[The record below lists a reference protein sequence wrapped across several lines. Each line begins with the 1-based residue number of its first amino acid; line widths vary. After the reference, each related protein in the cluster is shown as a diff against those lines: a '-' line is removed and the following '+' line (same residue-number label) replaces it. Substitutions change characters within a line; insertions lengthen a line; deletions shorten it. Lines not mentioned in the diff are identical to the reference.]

1 MFLNPIMMFFQKML
15 RNEYSFCFMQPIA
28 FLFLLLLFEAK
39 ADDGYRLWLKYDLLQ
54 DASKRAYYSKSINNI
69 YAYQENPTILA
80 ATEELQ
86 IGLKGLLGK
95 NISIVKSIGKK
106 GRNIVLKIEND
117 EKLSE
122 EGYRIFVRNS
132 DFYIVAKSEKGLL
145 YGSYEFLRQVQ
156 TLQDISK
163 INTESNPKIQLRLLN
178 HWDNPNGTIERG
190 YAGASLWKW
199 HELPYVIDP
208 RYKDYARANASIGI
222 NGTVLNNVNA
232 SARFMTAEYLEK
244 VEALAKVFRP
254 YNIKVYLSVRF
265 SAPRNIGGLST
276 ADPLDPQVRQWWK
289 DKVKEIYSIIPDFG
303 GFVVKANSEGEPG
316 PQDYNRT
323 HVDGANMLAEV
334 LEPFHGIVMWRAFVY
349 KADPNGDRTKEAYYE
364 FKPFDGQFHK
374 NVVIQVK
381 NGPLDFQPREPFH
394 PLFGAMPQTPL
405 MMEFQLTQEYLGFA
419 THLVYQAP
427 MFKEVLE
434 ADTYA
439 KGKGSTVAKVIDGSL
454 HNYRFSAMCGVAN
467 TGSDR
472 NWTGHPFAQANWYA
486 LGRLAWDYSLSSEQI
501 AEEWI
506 KMTLTTQPKA
516 IATIKDMMLQ
526 SREVMVNYMTPLGLH
541 HLMGEG
547 IHYGPQP
554 WLEKSGRPDW
564 TSTYYHRADSTGL
577 GFNRSATGSNAVGL
591 YAPEIQAIWGSEE
604 KCPLEFLLW
613 FHHVRWDKKLP
624 TGRSLWDELCF
635 RYYKGAEEVKKMQ
648 SQWLSV
654 ESFIDKEIFTDVFGR
669 LQIQHREA
677 VWWRDACVL
686 YFQTFAKKPIP
697 EPLEKPNTS
706 LEALK
711 KLVLIYQMR

>member
-1 MFLNPIMMFFQKML
+1 MMFFQKIL
-15 RNEYSFCFMQPIA
+15 CRRYCYFFMQPIA
-28 FLFLLLLFEAK
+28 LIFSLLLFEVK

-54 DASKRAYYSKSINNI
+54 DASKRAEYSKSINNI
-69 YAYQENPTILA
+69 YAYQESPTILA

-86 IGLKGLLGK
+86 RGLKGLLGK
-95 NISIVKSIGKK
+95 NISIVKSIDKK
-106 GRNIVLKIEND
+106 GSNIILKIASN

-122 EGYRIFVRNS
+122 EGYHIFIRN
-132 DFYIVAKSEKGLL
+132 DNFYIVAKSEKGLL

-156 TLQDISK
+156 TLQDIRK
-163 INTESNPKIQLRLLN
+163 INIESNPKIQLRLLN

-254 YNIKVYLSVRF
+254 YNLKVYLSVRF
-265 SAPRNIGGLST
+265 SAPLNIGGLST

-323 HVDGANMLAEV
+323 HVDGANMLAEA

-349 KADPNGDRTKEAYYE
+349 KANPNGDRTKEAYHE

-374 NVVIQVK
+374 NVIIQVK

-394 PLFGAMPQTPL
+394 PLFGAIPQTPL

-434 ADTYA
+434 SDTYA
-439 KGKGSTVAKVIDGSL
+439 KGKGSSVAKVIDGSL

-516 IATIKDMMLQ
+516 IATIKDIMLQ

-564 TSTYYHRADSTGL
+564 TSTYYHRADSIGL

-604 KCPLEFLLW
+604 NCPLEFLLW
-613 FHHVRWDKKLP
+613 FHHVRWDKKLS

-697 EPLEKPNTS
+697 KPLEKPNTN

-711 KLVLIYQMR
+711 QLVLIYQMR

>member
-1 MFLNPIMMFFQKML
+1 MMFFQKIL
-15 RNEYSFCFMQPIA
+15 FSKYRYFVMQPIA
-28 FLFLLLLFEAK
+28 LFFALISFSVK

-54 DASKRAYYSKSINNI
+54 DASKRTNYSKSINSI
-69 YAYQENPTILA
+69 YPSQESPTISA
-80 ATEELQ
+80 AVEELLM
-86 IGLKGLLGK
+86 GLKGLLGK
-95 NISIVKSIGKK
+95 NIAVVKNMDSK
-106 GRNIVLKIEND
+106 GGNIVLKIENN
-117 EKLSE
+117 EKLSA
-122 EGYRIFVRNS
+122 EGYRIFSQNGN
-132 DFYIVAKSEKGLL
+132 FYISAKNEKGLL
-145 YGSYEFLRQVQ
+145 YGSYEFLRQMQ
-156 TLQDISK
+156 TLQDLSK
-163 INTESNPKIQLRLLN
+163 ISIESSPKIQLRLLN

-244 VEALAKVFRP
+244 VAALAKVFRP
-254 YNIKVYLSVRF
+254 YNLKVYLSVRF
-265 SAPRNIGGLST
+265 SAPRNVGGLPT
-276 ADPLDPQVRQWWK
+276 ADPLDPKVRQWWK
-289 DKVKEIYSIIPDFG
+289 DKAKEIYSIIPDFG

-323 HVDGANMLAEV
+323 HVDGANMLAEA
-334 LEPFHGIVMWRAFVY
+334 LEPFNGIVMWRAFVY
-349 KADPNGDRTKEAYYE
+349 KVDPNGDRTKEAYYE

-374 NVVIQVK
+374 NVIVQVK

-405 MMEFQLTQEYLGFA
+405 MIEFQLTQEYLGFA
-419 THLVYQAP
+419 THLVYEAP
-427 MFKEVLE
+427 MFKEVLDT
-434 ADTYA
+434 DTYA

-472 NWTGHPFAQANWYA
+472 NWTGHPFGQANWYA
-486 LGRLAWDYSLSSEQI
+486 LGRLAWDYSISSEQI

-516 IATIKDMMLQ
+516 VATIKGMMLK

-554 WLEKSGRPDW
+554 WLDKSGRPDW
-564 TSTYYHRADSTGL
+564 TSTYYHRADSIGL

-591 YAPEIQAIWGSEE
+591 YASEIQAVWGSEE
-604 KCPLEFLLW
+604 NCPLEFLLW
-613 FHHVRWDKKLP
+613 FHHVRWDKKLS
-624 TGRSLWDELCF
+624 TGKSLWDELCF
-635 RYYKGAEEVKKMQ
+635 RYYEGADDVKKMQ
-648 SQWLSV
+648 NQWLSV
-654 ESFIDKEIFTDVFGR
+654 KPFIDKEIFTDVLGR

-677 VWWRDACVL
+677 LWWRDACVL
-686 YFQTFAKKPIP
+686 YFQTFSKKPIP
-697 EPLEKPNTS
+697 ESLEKPQTS
-706 LEALK
+706 LEELK

>member
-1 MFLNPIMMFFQKML
+1 MMFFQKIL
-15 RNEYSFCFMQPIA
+15 FSKYFCFFMQRIA
-28 FLFLLLLFEAK
+28 LFFALISFSVK

-54 DASKRAYYSKSINNI
+54 DASKRTSYSKSINSI
-69 YAYQENPTILA
+69 YSSQESPTILA
-80 ATEELQ
+80 AVEELQ
-86 IGLKGLLGK
+86 MGLKGLLGK
-95 NISIVKSIGKK
+95 NITVVKNIDSK
-106 GRNIVLKIEND
+106 GGNIVLKIENN
-117 EKLSE
+117 EKLGE
-122 EGYRIFVRNS
+122 EGYRIFSQNGN
-132 DFYIVAKSEKGLL
+132 FYISAKSEKGLL

-156 TLQDISK
+156 TLQDLNK
-163 INTESNPKIQLRLLN
+163 INIESSPKIQLRLLN

-232 SARFMTAEYLEK
+232 SARFMTAEYLQK

-254 YNIKVYLSVRF
+254 YQIKVFLSVRF
-265 SAPRNIGGLST
+265 SAPRNVGGLPT

-289 DKVKEIYSIIPDFG
+289 DKAKEIYSIIPDFG

-323 HVDGANMLAEV
+323 HVDGANMLAEA
-334 LEPFHGIVMWRAFVY
+334 LEPFNGIVMWRAFVY

-374 NVVIQVK
+374 NVIVQVK

-419 THLVYQAP
+419 THLVYEAP
-427 MFKEVLE
+427 MFKEVLD

-454 HNYRFSAMCGVAN
+454 HSYRFSAMCGVAN

-472 NWTGHPFAQANWYA
+472 NWTGHPIGQANWYT

-506 KMTLTTQPKA
+506 KMTLTTHPKA
-516 IATIKDMMLQ
+516 VATIKDMMLK

-554 WLEKSGRPDW
+554 WLDKSGRPDW
-564 TSTYYHRADSTGL
+564 TSTYYHRADSIGL

-591 YAPEIQAIWGSEE
+591 YAPEIQAVWGSEE
-604 KCPLEFLLW
+604 NCPLEFLLW
-613 FHHVRWDKKLP
+613 FHHVRWDKKLS
-624 TGRSLWDELCF
+624 TGKSLWDELCF
-635 RYYKGAEEVKKMQ
+635 RYYGGADDVKKMQ

-654 ESFIDKEIFTDVFGR
+654 KSFIDKEIFTDVLGR

-686 YFQTFAKKPIP
+686 YFQTFSKKSIP
-697 EPLEKPNTS
+697 EPLEKPKTT
-706 LEALK
+706 LEELK

>member
-1 MFLNPIMMFFQKML
+1 
-15 RNEYSFCFMQPIA
+15 MQPIA
-28 FLFLLLLFEAK
+28 LFFALLCFEAH
-39 ADDGYRLWLKYDLLQ
+39 ADDAYRLWLKYDLLQ
-54 DASKRAYYSKSINNI
+54 DASKRASYSKSINGV
-69 YAYQENPTILA
+69 YASQESPTISVA
-80 ATEELQ
+80 VEELQ
-86 IGLKGLLGK
+86 MGLKGLLGK
-95 NISIVKSIGKK
+95 NITLVKSMDSKGGK
-106 GRNIVLKIEND
+106 IVLKIENN

-122 EGYRIFVRNS
+122 EGYRIFSQNGN
-132 DFYIVAKSEKGLL
+132 FYISAKNEKGLL

-156 TLQDISK
+156 TLQDLSR
-163 INTESNPKIQLRLLN
+163 INIESNPKIQLRLLN

-232 SARFMTAEYLEK
+232 SARFMTVEYLEK

-254 YNIKVYLSVRF
+254 YQIKVFLSVRF
-265 SAPRNIGGLST
+265 SAPRNVGGLPT

-289 DKVKEIYSIIPDFG
+289 DKAKEIYSIIPDFG

-323 HVDGANMLAEV
+323 HVDGANMLAEA
-334 LEPFHGIVMWRAFVY
+334 LEPFNGIVMWRAFVY

-374 NVVIQVK
+374 NVIVQVK

-419 THLVYQAP
+419 THLVYEAP
-427 MFKEVLE
+427 MFKEVLD

-472 NWTGHPFAQANWYA
+472 NWTGHPIGQANWYT

-506 KMTLTTQPKA
+506 KMTLTTQSKA
-516 IATIKDMMLQ
+516 VATIKDMMLK

-554 WLEKSGRPDW
+554 WLDKSGRPDW
-564 TSTYYHRADSTGL
+564 TSTYYHRADSIGL

-591 YAPEIQAIWGSEE
+591 YAHEIQAVWGSEE
-604 KCPLEFLLW
+604 NCPLEFLLW
-613 FHHVRWDKKLP
+613 FHHIRWDKKLSSGK
-624 TGRSLWDELCF
+624 TLWDELCL
-635 RYYKGAEEVKKMQ
+635 RYYGGAEEVKKMQ
-648 SQWLSV
+648 EQWISIKP
-654 ESFIDKEIFTDVFGR
+654 FIDKEIFTDVLGR

-686 YFQTFAKKPIP
+686 YFQTFSKKPIP
-697 EPLEKPNTS
+697 EPLEKPKTT
-706 LEALK
+706 LEELK

>member
-1 MFLNPIMMFFQKML
+1 MMFFQKIL
-15 RNEYSFCFMQPIA
+15 CRRYCYFFMQPIA
-28 FLFLLLLFEAK
+28 LIFSLLLFEVK

-54 DASKRAYYSKSINNI
+54 DASKRAEYSKSINNI
-69 YAYQENPTILA
+69 YAYQESPTILA

-86 IGLKGLLGK
+86 RGLKGLLGK
-95 NISIVKSIGKK
+95 NISIVKSIDKK
-106 GRNIVLKIEND
+106 GSNIILKIASN

-122 EGYRIFVRNS
+122 EGYHIFIRN
-132 DFYIVAKSEKGLL
+132 DNFYIVAKSEKGLL

-156 TLQDISK
+156 TLQDIRK
-163 INTESNPKIQLRLLN
+163 INIESNPKIQLRLLN

-254 YNIKVYLSVRF
+254 YNLKVYLSVRF
-265 SAPRNIGGLST
+265 SAPLNIGGLST

-323 HVDGANMLAEV
+323 HVDGANMLAEA

-349 KADPNGDRTKEAYYE
+349 KANPNGDRTKEAYHE

-374 NVVIQVK
+374 NVIIQVK

-434 ADTYA
+434 SDTYA
-439 KGKGSTVAKVIDGSL
+439 KGKGSSVAKVIDGSL

-516 IATIKDMMLQ
+516 IATIKDIMLQ

-564 TSTYYHRADSTGL
+564 TSTYYHRADSIGL

-604 KCPLEFLLW
+604 NCPLEFLLW
-613 FHHVRWDKKLP
+613 FHHVRWDKKLS

-697 EPLEKPNTS
+697 KPLEKPNTN

-711 KLVLIYQMR
+711 QLVLIYQMR

>member
-1 MFLNPIMMFFQKML
+1 MSFQKIL
-15 RNEYSFCFMQPIA
+15 FSKYHYFFMQPIA
-28 FLFLLLLFEAK
+28 LLFALLCFEAK

-54 DASKRAYYSKSINNI
+54 DASKRASYSKSINSV
-69 YAYQENPTILA
+69 YASQESSTISA
-80 ATEELQ
+80 AVEELQ
-86 IGLKGLLGK
+86 TGLKGLLGK
-95 NISIVKSIGKK
+95 NITLAKSMDSK
-106 GRNIVLKIEND
+106 GGNIVLKIENN

-122 EGYRIFVRNS
+122 EGYRIFSQNGN
-132 DFYIVAKSEKGLL
+132 FYISAKSEKGLL
-145 YGSYEFLRQVQ
+145 YGSYEFLRQLQ
-156 TLQDISK
+156 TLQDLSK
-163 INTESNPKIQLRLLN
+163 TNIESNPKIKLRLLN

-254 YNIKVYLSVRF
+254 YQIKVFLSVRF
-265 SAPRNIGGLST
+265 SAPRNVGGLPT

-289 DKVKEIYSIIPDFG
+289 DKAKEIYSIIPDFG

-323 HVDGANMLAEV
+323 HVDGANMLAEA
-334 LEPFHGIVMWRAFVY
+334 LEPFNGIVMWRAFVY

-374 NVVIQVK
+374 NVIVQVK

-419 THLVYQAP
+419 THLVYEAP
-427 MFKEVLE
+427 MFKEVLD

-472 NWTGHPFAQANWYA
+472 NWTGHPIGQANWYT

-516 IATIKDMMLQ
+516 VATIKGMMLK

-554 WLEKSGRPDW
+554 WLDKSGRPDW
-564 TSTYYHRADSTGL
+564 TSTYYHRADSIGL

-591 YAPEIQAIWGSEE
+591 YAPEIQAVWGSEE
-604 KCPLEFLLW
+604 NCPLEFLLW
-613 FHHVRWDKKLP
+613 FHHVRWDKKLS
-624 TGRSLWDELCF
+624 TGKTLWDELCF
-635 RYYKGAEEVKKMQ
+635 RYYGGAEEVKKMQ
-648 SQWLSV
+648 EQWISIKP
-654 ESFIDKEIFTDVFGR
+654 FIDKEIFIDVLGR

-686 YFQTFAKKPIP
+686 YFQTFSKKPIP
-697 EPLEKPNTS
+697 EPLEKPKTT
-706 LEALK
+706 LEELK

>member
-1 MFLNPIMMFFQKML
+1 MMFFQKML
-15 RNEYSFCFMQPIA
+15 RSKYCFRFMQPIA
-28 FLFLLLLFEAK
+28 LLLLLLLFEAK

-80 ATEELQ
+80 AIEELQ
-86 IGLKGLLGK
+86 MGLKGLLGK
-95 NISIVKSIGKK
+95 NISIVRSIDKK
-106 GRNIVLKIEND
+106 GRNIVLKIESN

-122 EGYRIFVRNS
+122 EGYRIFVRND
-132 DFYIVAKSEKGLL
+132 DFYIIAKSEKGLL

-163 INTESNPKIQLRLLN
+163 INIESNPKIQLRLLN

-265 SAPRNIGGLST
+265 SAPRNIGGLPT

-303 GFVVKANSEGEPG
+303 GFLVKANSEGEPG

-323 HVDGANMLAEV
+323 HVDGANMLAEA

-554 WLEKSGRPDW
+554 WLDKSGRPDW
-564 TSTYYHRADSTGL
+564 TSTYYHRADSIGL

-591 YAPEIQAIWGSEE
+591 YAPEIQVIWGNEE
-604 KCPLEFLLW
+604 NCPLEFLLW
-613 FHHVRWDKKLP
+613 FHHVNWNRKLP

>member
-1 MFLNPIMMFFQKML
+1 
-15 RNEYSFCFMQPIA
+15 MQPIA
-28 FLFLLLLFEAK
+28 LIFSLLLFEVK

-54 DASKRAYYSKSINNI
+54 DASKRAEYSKSINNI
-69 YAYQENPTILA
+69 YAYQESPTILA

-86 IGLKGLLGK
+86 RGLKGLLGK
-95 NISIVKSIGKK
+95 NISIVKSIDKK
-106 GRNIVLKIEND
+106 GSNIILKIASN

-122 EGYRIFVRNS
+122 EGYHIFIRN
-132 DFYIVAKSEKGLL
+132 DNFYIVAKSEKGLL

-156 TLQDISK
+156 TLQDIRK
-163 INTESNPKIQLRLLN
+163 INIESNPKIQLRLLN

-254 YNIKVYLSVRF
+254 YNLKVYLSVRF
-265 SAPRNIGGLST
+265 SAPLNIGGLPT

-323 HVDGANMLAEV
+323 HVDGANMLAEA

-349 KADPNGDRTKEAYYE
+349 KANPNGDRTKEAYHE

-374 NVVIQVK
+374 NVIIQVK

-434 ADTYA
+434 SDTYA
-439 KGKGSTVAKVIDGSL
+439 KGKGSSVAKVIDGSL

-516 IATIKDMMLQ
+516 IATIKDIMLQ

-564 TSTYYHRADSTGL
+564 TSTYYHRADSIGL

-604 KCPLEFLLW
+604 NCPLEFLLW
-613 FHHVRWDKKLP
+613 FHHVRWDKKLS

-697 EPLEKPNTS
+697 KPLEKPNTN

-711 KLVLIYQMR
+711 QLVLIYQMR

>member
-1 MFLNPIMMFFQKML
+1 MMFFQKIL
-15 RNEYSFCFMQPIA
+15 CRRYCYFFMQPIA
-28 FLFLLLLFEAK
+28 LIFSLLLFEVK

-54 DASKRAYYSKSINNI
+54 DASKRAEYSKSINNI
-69 YAYQENPTILA
+69 YAYQESPTILA

-86 IGLKGLLGK
+86 RGLKGLLGK
-95 NISIVKSIGKK
+95 NISIVKSIDKK
-106 GRNIVLKIEND
+106 GSNIILKIASN

-122 EGYRIFVRNS
+122 EGYHIFIRN
-132 DFYIVAKSEKGLL
+132 DNFYIVAKSEKGLL

-156 TLQDISK
+156 TLQDIRK
-163 INTESNPKIQLRLLN
+163 INIESNPKIQLRLLN

-254 YNIKVYLSVRF
+254 YNLKVYLSVRF
-265 SAPRNIGGLST
+265 SAPLNIGGLPT

-323 HVDGANMLAEV
+323 HVDGANMLAEA

-349 KADPNGDRTKEAYYE
+349 KANPNGDRTKEAYHE

-374 NVVIQVK
+374 NVIIQVK

-434 ADTYA
+434 SDTYA
-439 KGKGSTVAKVIDGSL
+439 KGKGSSVAKVIDGSL

-516 IATIKDMMLQ
+516 IATIKDIMLQ

-564 TSTYYHRADSTGL
+564 TSTYYHRADSIGL

-604 KCPLEFLLW
+604 NCPLEFLLW
-613 FHHVRWDKKLP
+613 FHHVRWDKKLS

-697 EPLEKPNTS
+697 KPLEKPNTN

-711 KLVLIYQMR
+711 QLVLIYQMR